1 MKSTAQLYAHFPQFV
16 HVSLNCSI
24 EFSCS
29 MYGYHDVFTLE
40 ACMCDDSIDL
50 CSSKSTPS
58 TMEYEIF
65 PTEVTLSFYRKLY
78 TQFKCNF
85 TSSSKIN
92 T

>member
-1 MKSTAQLYAHFPQFV
+1 
-16 HVSLNCSI
+16 
-24 EFSCS
+24 
-29 MYGYHDVFTLE
+29 
-40 ACMCDDSIDL
+40 MCDDSIDL
-50 CSSKSTPS
+50 CPSKSTPS

-65 PTEVTLSFYRKLY
+65 PTEATLSFYRKLY